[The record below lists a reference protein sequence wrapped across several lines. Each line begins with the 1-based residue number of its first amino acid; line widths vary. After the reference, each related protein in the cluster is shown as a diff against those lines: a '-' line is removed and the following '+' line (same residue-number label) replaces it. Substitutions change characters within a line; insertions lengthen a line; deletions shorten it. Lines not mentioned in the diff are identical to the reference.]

1 MMIDNLIA
9 GGIGAI
15 IGFFSGV
22 IVSALLIVAKDN
34 DDE

>member
-1 MMIDNLIA
+1 MIIDNLIA

-15 IGFFSGV
+15 MGFFSGV
-22 IVSALLIVAKDN
+22 IVSALMIVAKDN